1 MRMAT
6 LRACWHKSLIALLLA
21 ATLLLPQ
28 VAGACSQL
36 PARTSFW
43 VRLTTPVNSYT
54 AKPGLAVRGYLLESP
69 ECEGT
74 AALPMKV
81 PVEGQVVSAHR
92 VGWGLRHETASVEI
106 EFLRILVP
114 DHPPIDIRSRMTAID
129 NAREV
134 VKDGVIRG
142 IRSTDTPQG
151 RISSRLKYLPSL
163 HLYPDP
169 FLLGYKMLFPVFPEP
184 EITLEPGT
192 DVKLE
197 LSQPA
202 ALPDDLAPPPP
213 IPSLDR
219 TAELATTL
227 TGLPERTFTKKG
239 KPADVINIIF
249 AGSTENIEQAFQ
261 LAGWKQSEALTK
273 GAVFRQMYA
282 YLAKTNYETA
292 PMSTQLLEG
301 RHADLTL
308 EKTFDSYDKRN
319 HMRVWKLEQE
329 WDGQALWA
337 SAAVRETGATLSI
350 RHKGFIH
357 HVSSDVA
364 EEQRMVARDLM
375 AAGCVDG
382 VSTIARPDMDHI
394 MQNATG
400 EFFRTDGSL
409 MVIRL
414 RPCQF
419 DPQAPEFSEAPRP
432 KPGNKAFRY
441 ARRQIL
447 TVRSDLLRANCIYT
461 IFDLTR
467 MTVKALRQNS
477 SRKADME
484 AFRQATGKGPVEE
497 DTVPQSSEFRGP

>member
-1 MRMAT
+1 
-6 LRACWHKSLIALLLA
+6 
-21 ATLLLPQ
+21 
-28 VAGACSQL
+28 
-36 PARTSFW
+36 
-43 VRLTTPVNSYT
+43 
-54 AKPGLAVRGYLLESP
+54 
-69 ECEGT
+69 
-74 AALPMKV
+74 
-81 PVEGQVVSAHR
+81 
-92 VGWGLRHETASVEI
+92 
-106 EFLRILVP
+106 
-114 DHPPIDIRSRMTAID
+114 
-129 NAREV
+129 
-134 VKDGVIRG
+134 
-142 IRSTDTPQG
+142 
-151 RISSRLKYLPSL
+151 
-163 HLYPDP
+163 
-169 FLLGYKMLFPVFPEP
+169 
-184 EITLEPGT
+184 
-192 DVKLE
+192 
-197 LSQPA
+197 
-202 ALPDDLAPPPP
+202 
-213 IPSLDR
+213 
-219 TAELATTL
+219 
-227 TGLPERTFTKKG
+227 
-239 KPADVINIIF
+239 
-249 AGSTENIEQAFQ
+249 
-261 LAGWKQSEALTK
+261 
-273 GAVFRQMYA
+273 MYA